1 TEHEKERR
9 RERRRGVMAG
19 DSMVRIDR
27 LIANDGVEGSFGC
40 SDRVARPPADVG
52 TVLAG
57 CHEDKKPRS
66 EGKKLSQEVGSG
78 AVVECRICQEEGE
91 ERHMEAPCA
100 CNGTL
105 KFAHRTCIQRWCN
118 KKQNITCEICNQ
130 IFGPNYIVPPGRPNS
145 DVMAIDVRHSW
156 GTLIDYRDSH
166 LLGIAA
172 AEQDFL
178 SAEHEDYAASSA
190 NGIACCRVIAL
201 TLTLLLL
208 LRHILIVIR
217 NIEMV
222 QDMSAVYNVTL
233 EFAAFFLPCYVMAR
247 SCYIITNRW
256 RQQVCLR
263 CRR

>member
-1 TEHEKERR
+1 
-9 RERRRGVMAG
+9 MAG
-19 DSMVRIDR
+19 DSMARIDR
-27 LIANDGVEGSFGC
+27 LIASEACFDSANDGVEASFGC
-40 SDRVARPPADVG
+40 SDRVARPLVDGGA
-52 TVLAG
+52 VLAG
-57 CHEDKKPRS
+57 CREDKKPN
-66 EGKKLSQEVGSG
+66 QEVGSG

-100 CNGTL
+100 CKGTL

-130 IFGPNYIVPPGRPNS
+130 IFGPNYIVPPSRPNS
-145 DVMAIDVRHSW
+145 DVMAIDVSW

-166 LLGIAA
+166 LIGIAA

-178 SAEHEDYAASSA
+178 SAEHEDYVASSA
-190 NGIACCRVIAL
+190 NGIACCHVIAL

-222 QDMSAVYNVTL
+222 QDMSAVYNVTI

-256 RQQVCLR
+256 RQQI
-263 CRR
+263 

>member
-1 TEHEKERR
+1 
-9 RERRRGVMAG
+9 MAG
-19 DSMVRIDR
+19 DSMVSIDR

-57 CHEDKKPRS
+57 CREDKKPSS

-105 KFAHRTCIQRWCN
+105 KVSSSIFSVKFSQVFLSRFAHRTCIQRWCN
-118 KKQNITCEICNQ
+118 KKQNITCETCNQ
-130 IFGPNYIVPPGRPNS
+130 IFGPNYIVPPSRPNS
-145 DVMAIDVRHSW
+145 DVMAIDVRHSR

-256 RQQVCLR
+256 RQQI
-263 CRR
+263 